1 MARRDNSMAAEL
13 ALVLL
18 RLVLGGVLLLSGL
31 AKMTIVKIGGA
42 VPLPAVSA
50 EWQQSLPARVA
61 GWAMRHPE
69 GALGAIARDLIIP
82 NGALFAG
89 TLAWMQLLVGV
100 LLIVGLW
107 TRWAALAAGMIA
119 ALLAAASKM
128 SASGD
133 ARSYLLLGAIA
144 LAVLIGNAGVRWGMD
159 GWRSERRRNLEL

>member
-1 MARRDNSMAAEL
+1 MTRRDHSLEAAL

-18 RLVLGGVLLLSGL
+18 RMVLGGVMLLSGL

-42 VPLPAVSA
+42 VPLPMVSA

-69 GALGAIARDLIIP
+69 GALGAVARDLIVP

-89 TLAWMQLLVGV
+89 TVAWTQLLVGV

-107 TRWAALAAGMIA
+107 TRWAALIAGMIA
-119 ALLAAASKM
+119 TLLAAAAM
-128 SASGD
+128 MRSGGD
-133 ARSYLLLGAIA
+133 VRGYLLLGAIA
-144 LAVLIGNAGVRWGMD
+144 LAVLIGNAGIRWGMD